1 MISYFEI
8 WVSLK
13 YLLPK
18 TREKFFSIITI
29 FSFVGIALGVATLI
43 IVMSVMNGFREELTS
58 KVLGVNGHLKI
69 QPFNNQ
75 KIKDNEQLKYLVNSN
90 FDNIKISEVLLGQG
104 LLNFRGFST
113 GSIIKGVQ
121 SDYFEDRKI
130 FKENIDSKSLKNF
143 ELNKGV
149 FVGTKLKEK
158 LRLKIGDS
166 INIISPDSIETI
178 FGNLPRSSNFKIIG
192 FFSTGMYE
200 YDSSLVYVPLRNM
213 QSFLNS
219 ENKINFFEIQID
231 DFDNIDTIRNKLE
244 DLIPKY
250 FRIIDWRELNPSLFN
265 AIEVEK
271 NVMFLILLLIII
283 VAAFNL
289 ISSMIILVSSK
300 NRDIGVLRVMGVS
313 KNQILKIFMM
323 SGLAIGVCGTILGII
338 IGLLFCFN
346 INEIKSFFELFL
358 DSELFSEEIYFFS
371 RLPVIMDFAQIS
383 KIVTISLVL
392 SFLATIYPAI
402 KASKVEPINLI
413 KWD

>member
-75 KIKDNEQLKYLVNSN
+75 KIKDNEQLKYLINSN

-130 FKENIDSKSLKNF
+130 FKDNIDSKSLKNF

>member
-75 KIKDNEQLKYLVNSN
+75 KIKDNEQLKHLINSN
-90 FDNIKISEVLLGQG
+90 FDNIKINEVLLGQG

-130 FKENIDSKSLKNF
+130 FKDNIDSKSLKNF

-271 NVMFLILLLIII
+271 NVMFLILLLIIL

-338 IGLLFCFN
+338 IGLLFCLN

>member
-75 KIKDNEQLKYLVNSN
+75 KIKDNEQLKYLINSN
-90 FDNIKISEVLLGQG
+90 FDNIKINEVLLGQG

-121 SDYFEDRKI
+121 SDYFEGRKI
-130 FKENIDSKSLKNF
+130 FKDNIDSKSLKNF

-231 DFDNIDTIRNKLE
+231 DFNNINNIRNKLE
-244 DLIPKY
+244 GLIPKY
-250 FRIIDWRELNPSLFN
+250 FKIIDWRELNPSLFN
-265 AIEVEK
+265 AIEVER
-271 NVMFLILLLIII
+271 NVMFLILLLIIL

-402 KASKVEPINLI
+402 KASKEEPINLI

>member
-271 NVMFLILLLIII
+271 NVMFLILLLIIL

>member
-200 YDSSLVYVPLRNM
+200 YDSSLVYVPLKNM

>member
-130 FKENIDSKSLKNF
+130 FKDNIDSKSLKNF

>member
-75 KIKDNEQLKYLVNSN
+75 KIKDNEQLKYLINSN

-130 FKENIDSKSLKNF
+130 FKDNIDSKSLKNF

-271 NVMFLILLLIII
+271 NVMFLILLLIIL